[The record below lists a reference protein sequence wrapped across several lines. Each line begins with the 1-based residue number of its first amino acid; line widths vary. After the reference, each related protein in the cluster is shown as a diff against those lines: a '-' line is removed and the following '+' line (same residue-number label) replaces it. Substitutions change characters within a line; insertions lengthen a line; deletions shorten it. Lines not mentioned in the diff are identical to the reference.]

1 MRLFSDTLAAVNNGT
16 TTYSAVTQDILRDM
30 EQRQSLNHF
39 LAVAHDAAIEQA
51 QQSDERHTAGRTLP
65 LDGMVVAVKD
75 NLSTRAFP
83 TTCASK
89 ILKDYRPVYDATVV
103 QRLYSNGAV
112 IIGKTNMDEFAMGSS
127 GENSA
132 FGKTLHPLNSDYV
145 PGGSS
150 SGSAVA
156 VAAGHAHA
164 SLGSDTG
171 GSVRQPAA
179 FCGIVGYKPS
189 YGRLSRYGLVAF
201 ASSLDQVGVF
211 APDIPTTAKV
221 MDALTGHDAY
231 DATSATMAPMQAFSQ
246 LDDYAHKP
254 LTIAVLPDSIIKD
267 CSAEVLD
274 VYQRCLAILKE
285 NGITLVTAEIPAND
299 AWIPTYYVLAT
310 AEASSNLARFDGIRY
325 GFRADIHNHDD
336 DIMTLTRSQGFG
348 MEVKRRIMLGTYVL
362 SAGHYDAYYKKAQQ
376 ARRLIYDGYTQMFT
390 QADALFLPTT
400 PTTAFKF
407 GEKINDPIAM
417 YLSDYFTVSANLAG
431 IPAISIP
438 AGNAANGF
446 PVGMQL
452 QTSLFH
458 DERLLSIAH
467 RFQQLFHS

>member
-1 MRLFSDTLAAVNNGT
+1 MRTYVDTIDSVLNGDTTIAAITDT
-16 TTYSAVTQDILRDM
+16 TLKKIED
-30 EQRQSLNHF
+30 QSTLNHF
-39 LAVAHDAAIEQA
+39 ITVATDSAPIAA
-51 QQSDERHTAGRTLP
+51 QQADKRISAGEKLQ
-65 LDGMVVAVKD
+65 LDGMLIALKD
-75 NLSTRAFP
+75 NLCTKSMR

-89 ILKDYRPVYDATVV
+89 ILENYRPVYDATVV
-103 QRLYSNGAV
+103 TRLMENGA
-112 IIGKTNMDEFAMGSS
+112 IILGKTNLDEFAMGSS

-132 FGKTLHPLNSDYV
+132 FGRTLHPLDNAYV

-156 VAAGHAHA
+156 VTVGHAHA
-164 SLGSDTG
+164 ALGSDTG

-201 ASSLDQVGVF
+201 ASSLDQIGIF
-211 APDIPTTAKV
+211 AKDIPTTAAL
-221 MDALTGHDAY
+221 MDAITGNDPY
-231 DATSATMAPMQAFSQ
+231 DSTSADVPPMNS
-246 LDDYAHKP
+246 LEKLHEYAHTP
-254 LTIAVLPDSIIKD
+254 LTIAILPDSIIKD
-267 CSAEVLD
+267 CSEEVLE
-274 VYQRCLAILKE
+274 VYNKCLNTLRAE
-285 NGITLVTAEIPAND
+285 GIQFITAEIPAND

-325 GFRADIHNHDD
+325 GFRAALENSDD

-376 ARRLIYDGYTQMFT
+376 ARRLIYDGYNHIFS

-400 PTTAFKF
+400 PTTAFKS
-407 GEKINDPIAM
+407 GEKTNDPIAM

-431 IPAISIP
+431 IPAINIP
-438 AGNAANGF
+438 AGTASNGF
-446 PVGMQL
+446 PVGMQI
-452 QTSLFH
+452 QTSNFS

-467 RFQQLFHS
+467 RFQTLFL

>member
-1 MRLFSDTLAAVNNGT
+1 MH
-16 TTYSAVTQDILRDM
+16 TYSDILNSVLEGNTTFSAITDTVLKKIE
-30 EQRQSLNHF
+30 EQRSLNNF
-39 LAVAHDAAIEQA
+39 ITVAHDSAAKAA
-51 QQSDERHTAGRTLP
+51 QKSDERIKSDNKLP
-65 LDGMVVAVKD
+65 LEGMLIALKD
-75 NLSTRAFP
+75 NLSTKSIR

-89 ILKDYRPVYDATVV
+89 ILENYIPVYDATVV
-103 QRLYSNGAV
+103 TRLTNSGAV
-112 IIGKTNMDEFAMGSS
+112 IVGKTNLDEFAMGSS

-132 FGKTLHPLNSDYV
+132 FGRTLHPLDNAYV

-156 VAAGHAHA
+156 VTAGHAHA
-164 SLGSDTG
+164 ALGSDTG

-201 ASSLDQVGVF
+201 ASSLDQIGIF
-211 APDIPTTAKV
+211 AKDIPTTAAV
-221 MDALTGHDAY
+221 MDAITGHDPY
-231 DATSATMAPMQAFSQ
+231 DSTSANVPPMKS
-246 LDDYAHKP
+246 LEKLNDYAHKP
-254 LTIAVLPDSIIKD
+254 LTVAILPESITND
-267 CSAEVLD
+267 CSEEVLE
-274 VYQRCLAILKE
+274 VYHNCLNILRAE
-285 NGITLVTAEIPAND
+285 GIQFITAEIPAND

-325 GFRADIHNHDD
+325 GFRAVMENNDD

-376 ARRLIYDGYTQMFT
+376 ARRLIYDGYNHIFS

-400 PTTAFKF
+400 PTTAFKS
-407 GEKINDPIAM
+407 GEKTNDPIAM

-431 IPAISIP
+431 IPAINIP
-438 AGNAANGF
+438 AGTARNGF
-446 PVGMQL
+446 PVGMQI
-452 QTSLFH
+452 QTSNFS

-467 RFQQLFHS
+467 RFQTLFI

>member
-1 MRLFSDTLAAVNNGT
+1 MRLFSDSHNAVRNGT
-16 TTYSAVTQDILRDM
+16 TTFTAITQEIVNDIN
-30 EQRQSLNHF
+30 QRRSLNHF
-39 LAVAHDAAIEQA
+39 LAIDSDNASLQA
-51 QQSDERHTAGRTLP
+51 QQSDARYAAGNALA

-75 NLSTRAFP
+75 NLSTRNFP

-89 ILKDYRPVYDATVV
+89 ILSGYSPVYDATVV
-103 QRLYSNGAV
+103 ERLAAHGAI

-132 FGKTLHPLNSDYV
+132 FGKTLHPLNGDYV

-201 ASSLDQVGVF
+201 ASSLDQVGIF
-211 APDIPTTAKV
+211 APDIPTTAAV
-221 MDALTGHDAY
+221 MDALSGHDPN
-231 DATSATMAPMQAFSQ
+231 DATSANLAPTCAMAT
-246 LDDYAHKP
+246 LDEYAQKP
-254 LTIAVLPDSIIKD
+254 LTIAVLPEEIIKD
-267 CSAEVLD
+267 CSPEVLE
-274 VYQRCLAILKE
+274 VYKKCLALLQD
-285 NGITLVTAEIPAND
+285 NGITLVNAHIPAND

-325 GFRADIHNHDD
+325 GFRAEINNDDD

-376 ARRLIYDGYTQMFT
+376 ARRLIYDGYEHIFS

-407 GEKINDPIAM
+407 GEKLNDPIAM

-452 QTSLFH
+452 QTSLFQ